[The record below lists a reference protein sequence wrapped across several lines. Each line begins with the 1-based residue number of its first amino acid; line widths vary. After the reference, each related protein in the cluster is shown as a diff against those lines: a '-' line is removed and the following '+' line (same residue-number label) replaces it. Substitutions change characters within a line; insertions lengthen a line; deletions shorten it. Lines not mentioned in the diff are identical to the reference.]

1 MRYAIVIVFVIL
13 MLSSSSLS
21 GQQGSQV
28 IPQYDLDVS
37 IDVSHSKINGTARV
51 VFQSG
56 QELLFKTGTLN
67 IIVIT
72 MDGKPVHFN
81 RHDDTVSVRSE
92 IAGAI
97 EIQYEGLFGGPP
109 PSNNGRDYSGQVTI
123 GKKGVFL
130 TGTWYPR
137 IEGLCTFDLKAT
149 LPEKFIAISES
160 ESTKE
165 TMEHG
170 KAVFAFH
177 FPHPVDRISL
187 IATDRFIVS
196 KDSFHGI
203 ALYAYFFPEDSSLAL
218 SYIEHTK
225 KYLKLYE
232 SLLTPY
238 PFKRFCIVENFL
250 PTGYS
255 MPTYTLL
262 GQDVVRLPFIVET
275 SLGHEILHQ
284 WFGNSVYI
292 DFDNGNW
299 AEGLTTYLAD
309 QLYEEQKGNGWSYRK
324 QILIDYE
331 SYVNAKNEFSLRNFR
346 GRVDFSSRAI
356 GYGKAAM
363 VFDML
368 RKSLGDDL
376 FFSSIK
382 HFITNNSY
390 RMATWDDLRVS
401 FEKTTGKALAW
412 FFKQWIDA
420 TGIPELHLEA
430 VHTRES
436 NKTVE
441 VKVTVSQQPA
451 AYSLYVP
458 LSFYYADGSKTDH
471 LLWVAKKTDTLTI
484 SLDRRPVKMII
495 DENYDL
501 MRKLSKEEFPPVI
514 ARLMGARRIIIALPS
529 RNAEMYEDIIN
540 TFIERGAVAKKA
552 AMITDN
558 DIKTSSLIV
567 LGDDN
572 PLCKTLY
579 GEMKEEGGFSV
590 RIKENPLN
598 QANVVGI
605 FDGKSTGE
613 VQAAFGK
620 IYHYGKYSFLS
631 FDSGKNIRKEI
642 NISQRGILKIL
653 DNQIQTDNPSLK
665 SL

>member
-1 MRYAIVIVFVIL
+1 MLIVLVIL
-13 MLSSSSLS
+13 LLSSTSLF

-28 IPQYDLDVS
+28 IPEYHLDVS
-37 IDVSHSKINGTARV
+37 IDVSHSKISGTARV
-51 VFQSG
+51 LVQSG
-56 QELLFKTGTLN
+56 RELLIKTGTLD
-67 IIVIT
+67 IIAI
-72 MDGKPVHFN
+72 MLNGKPVHFS
-81 RHDDTVSVRSE
+81 RHEDTVTIQSE
-92 IAGAI
+92 ITGII
-97 EIQYEGLFGGPP
+97 EIQYEGFFGGQP
-109 PSNNGRDYSGQVTI
+109 PSNNSRGYSGQAI
-123 GKKGVFL
+123 IDKKGVFL
-130 TGTWYPR
+130 TGTWYPQ
-137 IEGLCTFDLKAT
+137 IEGLCTFALKAT

-160 ESTKE
+160 EGIKE

-177 FPHPVDRISL
+177 FPHPLDRINL
-187 IATDRFIVS
+187 IATDRFIIS

-203 ALYAYFFPEDSSLAL
+203 ALSAYFFPEDNSLAL

-225 KYLKLYE
+225 RYLKLYE

-238 PFKRFCIVENFL
+238 PFKRFSIIENFL

-262 GQDVVRLPFIVET
+262 GQDIVRLPFIVET

-292 DFDNGNW
+292 DFENGNW

-331 SYVNAKNEFSLRNFR
+331 SYVNTKNDFSLRNFR
-346 GRVDFSSRAI
+346 GRVDFPSKAI

-376 FFSSIK
+376 FFSSLK
-382 HFITNNSY
+382 HFIENNSY
-390 RMATWDDLRVS
+390 KMATWDDLRIS
-401 FEKTTGKALAW
+401 FEKTTGRALAW
-412 FFKQWIDA
+412 FFKQWIEA
-420 TGIPELHLEA
+420 TGIPELHLES
-430 VHTRES
+430 VHTRET

-441 VKVTVSQQPA
+441 VKVTISQQPV

-458 LSFYYADGSKTDH
+458 LSFYYPDGSKTDH
-471 LLWVAKKTDTLTI
+471 LLWVTKKTDTLTI

-501 MRKLSKEEFPPVI
+501 MRKLSTDEFPPVL
-514 ARLMGARRIIIALPS
+514 ARLIGDERIIVALPS
-529 RNAEMYEDIIN
+529 RNAETYEEIIN
-540 TFIERGAVAKKA
+540 TFNERGAVAKDA
-552 AMITDN
+552 ATINDS
-558 DIKTSSLIV
+558 DIKTSSLVI
-567 LGDDN
+567 LGDNN
-572 PLCKTLY
+572 PVSKKLY
-579 GEMKEEGGFSV
+579 GEIKEEGGFSV
-590 RIKENPLN
+590 RIKENPFN
-598 QANVVGI
+598 REKVVGI
-605 FDGKSTGE
+605 FNGKSTAE
-613 VQAAFGK
+613 VHAAFGK

-631 FDSGKNIRKEI
+631 FDSGKNIQKEI
-642 NISQRGILKIL
+642 TIGQRGILKIL
-653 DNQIQTDNPSLK
+653 DNQGQADNPSLK